1 MKLLSCLSLSTIW
14 FRTSGRFSYFP
25 RCEAWKEFMDSV
37 FSLVSAPDSLL
48 RYLDS
53 HCSSCQLRQHCILT
67 ERSSQQYSLPI
78 RGWQYSSQYSLP
90 TSRLQGLQGG
100 QGLGFQGF
108 PGWQGLGFQDFQGGQ
123 IGFQCCQGGQGL
135 GNGGYNFPTSKAA
148 VVAAVAAA
156 MTA

>member
-1 MKLLSCLSLSTIW
+1 M
-14 FRTSGRFSYFP
+14 Y
-25 RCEAWKEFMDSV
+25 CEVPDEDAWIDFMDSV
-37 FSLVSAPDSLL
+37 RSLVSLSAEESLL
-48 RYLDS
+48 QYLDR

-108 PGWQGLGFQDFQGGQ
+108 PGWQGLGFQDFKAGRAL
-123 IGFQCCQGGQGL
+123 GFKIFKAGRAL
-135 GNGGYNFPTSKAA
+135 GFNVVKAGRA
-148 VVAAVAAA
+148 LETVATTFLQARPRSWPRWRPR
-156 MTA
+156 